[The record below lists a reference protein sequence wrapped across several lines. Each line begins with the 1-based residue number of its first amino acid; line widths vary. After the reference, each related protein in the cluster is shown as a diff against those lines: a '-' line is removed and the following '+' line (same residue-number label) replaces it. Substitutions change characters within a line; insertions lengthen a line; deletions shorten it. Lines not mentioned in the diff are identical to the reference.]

1 MQGEEGMAKSEQELR
16 EKYFDDDALQNTI
29 SLQQFFIQQGR
40 PDLAEPEK
48 KKKGGSIKLKGGG
61 LARRKRSIARG
72 CGAVMA
78 NRRKKTQ
85 YI

>member
-1 MQGEEGMAKSEQELR
+1 MDSQGEKDMDEEEKRLR
-16 EKYFDDDALQNTI
+16 ERYFDDDALQNVI

-48 KKKGGSIKLKGGG
+48 KLKGGG

>member
-1 MQGEEGMAKSEQELR
+1 MDEREQQIRNE
-16 EKYFDDDALQNTI
+16 YFDNDAIQNI
-29 SLQQFFIQQGR
+29 MSLQEYARTKGVII
-40 PDLAEPEK
+40 APEN
-48 KKKGGSIKLKGGG
+48 KKGGPIKPKGGG

>member
-1 MQGEEGMAKSEQELR
+1 MDEEEKRLR

-40 PDLAEPEK
+40 PDLANPEK
-48 KKKGGSIKLKGGG
+48 KLRGGG

>member
-1 MQGEEGMAKSEQELR
+1 MD
-16 EKYFDDDALQNTI
+16 EKERQIRNEYFDNDAIQNI
-29 SLQQFFIQQGR
+29 MSLQEYARTKGVII
-40 PDLAEPEK
+40 APEK
-48 KKKGGSIKLKGGG
+48 EVRTIQLNGGG

>member
-1 MQGEEGMAKSEQELR
+1 MQGEEDMDEL
-16 EKYFDDDALQNTI
+16 EKQIRKEYFDNDAIQNI
-29 SLQQFFIQQGR
+29 MSLQEYGR
-40 PDLAEPEK
+40 SKGVIIAPEK
-48 KKKGGSIKLKGGG
+48 KKGGPIKLKGGG

>member
-1 MQGEEGMAKSEQELR
+1 MKDMDELEQQIRNE
-16 EKYFDDDALQNTI
+16 YFDNDAIQNI
-29 SLQQFFIQQGR
+29 MSLQEYARTKGVII
-40 PDLAEPEK
+40 APEK
-48 KKKGGSIKLKGGG
+48 KKGGPIKLKGGG

>member
-1 MQGEEGMAKSEQELR
+1 M
-16 EKYFDDDALQNTI
+16 
-29 SLQQFFIQQGR
+29 SLQEYGR
-40 PDLAEPEK
+40 TKGVIIAPEK
-48 KKKGGSIKLKGGG
+48 KKGGPIKLKGGG

>member
-1 MQGEEGMAKSEQELR
+1 MDSQGEKDMDKEEKELR
-16 EKYFDDDALQNTI
+16 DRYFEGPAQDI
-29 SLQQFFIQQGR
+29 MSLQQFFIREGR

-48 KKKGGSIKLKGGG
+48 EVKSIKLKGGG

>member
-1 MQGEEGMAKSEQELR
+1 MQGEEDMDEEEKRLR
-16 EKYFDDDALQNTI
+16 ERYFDDDALQNVI

-48 KKKGGSIKLKGGG
+48 KLKGGG

>member
-1 MQGEEGMAKSEQELR
+1 MAEAQ
-16 EKYFDDDALQNTI
+16 
-29 SLQQFFIQQGR
+29 
-40 PDLAEPEK
+40 PEK
-48 KKKGGSIKLKGGG
+48 KKGGPIKLKGGG

>member
-1 MQGEEGMAKSEQELR
+1 MDEL
-16 EKYFDDDALQNTI
+16 EKQIRKEYFDNDAIQNI
-29 SLQQFFIQQGR
+29 MSLQEYGR
-40 PDLAEPEK
+40 SKGVIIAPEK
-48 KKKGGSIKLKGGG
+48 EVKPLKGGG

>member
-1 MQGEEGMAKSEQELR
+1 MD
-16 EKYFDDDALQNTI
+16 EKERQIRNEYFDNDAIQNI
-29 SLQQFFIQQGR
+29 MSLQEYARTKGVII
-40 PDLAEPEK
+40 APEK
-48 KKKGGSIKLKGGG
+48 EVRAIKLKGGG

-72 CGAVMA
+72 CGAIMA

>member
-1 MQGEEGMAKSEQELR
+1 MKDMDELEQQIRNE
-16 EKYFDDDALQNTI
+16 YFDNDAIQNI
-29 SLQQFFIQQGR
+29 MSLQEYARTKGVTI
-40 PDLAEPEK
+40 APEK
-48 KKKGGSIKLKGGG
+48 PIKLKGGG